1 MLLHTLNSSAQSA
14 ATRNCCD
21 LLTAQDT
28 VILFGDGVYAGL
40 EGCAT
45 SQLLRDSGAAIFA
58 LAPDV
63 DAAGIGT
70 KLATGVSLIDYA
82 QFVTISAKY
91 PGQMAWY

>member
-1 MLLHTLNSSAQSA
+1 MLLHTLNSAPQSA

-21 LLTAQDT
+21 LLTKDDT

-40 EGCAT
+40 EGSST
-45 SQLLRDSGAAIFA
+45 SQLLRDSGATIFA

-63 DAAGIGT
+63 AAAGIGA
-70 KLATGVSLIDYA
+70 KLAAGISPIDYP
-82 QFVTISAKY
+82 QFVAISAKY

>member
-1 MLLHTLNSSAQSA
+1 MLLHTLNSSPQSVA
-14 ATRNCCD
+14 ARDCCT
-21 LLTAQDT
+21 LLTGEDT

-40 EGCAT
+40 EGSAI

-70 KLATGVSLIDYA
+70 KLAAGISLIDYPE
-82 QFVTISAKY
+82 FVAISAQY
-91 PGQMAWY
+91 PRQMAWY